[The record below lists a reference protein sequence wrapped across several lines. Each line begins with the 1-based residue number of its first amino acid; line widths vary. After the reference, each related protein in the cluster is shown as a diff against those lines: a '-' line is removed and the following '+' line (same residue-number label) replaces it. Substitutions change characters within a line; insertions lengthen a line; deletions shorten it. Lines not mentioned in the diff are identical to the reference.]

1 MTRSTTEIIIH
12 QKNGLIFEPQ
22 MQQVSLTVVHT
33 APRQRITG
41 AHCGILRVLPKKP
54 EANAGVVVCTIQRRA
69 RQRHAGVPCAN
80 IVLLL
85 QSIKQPRFPLRR
97 PVAMLL
103 TSSLLFN
110 PIFRF
115 TFSRVEVWIAPERK
129 KPAQLKRVQVTEVQS
144 REEEKSSLVGQFTIQ
159 DSRLLYYLVRE
170 IKPWLNINHIAGH
183 STTYFIF

>member
-1 MTRSTTEIIIH
+1 MAGLYMTRSTTEIIIH
-12 QKNGLIFEPQ
+12 QKNGLTFEPQ

-41 AHCGILRVLPKKP
+41 AHRGILRVLPEKP
-54 EANAGVVVCTIQRRA
+54 EANAGVVVCTLQRRA

-144 REEEKSSLVGQFTIQ
+144 REEEKSSLVGRFTIQ
-159 DSRLLYYLVRE
+159 DLSL
-170 IKPWLNINHIAGH
+170 IHI
-183 STTYFIF
+183 